1 MGSRL
6 VAPLLYTLMV
16 LSGCRKGQIEKPAA
30 RTYVVTSPL
39 RLDTQLTRS
48 YVAQIHA
55 IQHIELR
62 ALERGYLEKVFVDEG
77 QHVKK
82 SDKLMQIRPAVYQ
95 AEQEKAAASAQLAD
109 IEYDNTNTLAKKNV
123 VSPKELA
130 MAKARATEAKANLN
144 LATVRK
150 GMTEFKAP
158 FDGTIG
164 LFGARVGSLLDE
176 GDLLTTLSDTSKLW
190 VYFNVSEPEYLE
202 YQRHLLNNKV
212 VPVRLMMADG
222 RLYEH
227 LGKVETIESD
237 FNNATGNIA
246 FRAGFDNTE
255 NLLRHGETGKI
266 LLDVPLKNALLIPQ
280 EATFDVLD
288 KKFVYRVD
296 EHNVV
301 HSQPITI
308 AAEMP
313 QVYAIAQGLT
323 PTDKIVVEELRSL
336 TEGATIKSDFK
347 QPDAVIKS
355 LQVVS
360 E

>member
-1 MGSRL
+1 MGSRP
-6 VAPLLYTLMV
+6 ATLLLAL
-16 LSGCRKGQIEKPAA
+16 LSLSACRAGHVEKPLE

-62 ALERGYLEKVFVDEG
+62 ALERGYLEKVYVDEG

-82 SDKLMQIRPAVYQ
+82 SDKLMQIRPAVYE
-95 AEQEKAAASAQLAD
+95 AEQQKAAASAQLAD

-130 MAKARATEAKANLN
+130 MAKARATEAKADLN

-158 FDGTIG
+158 FDGTVG

-202 YQRHLLNNKV
+202 YQRHLLNKKT
-212 VPVRLMMADG
+212 VPVSLVMADG
-222 RLYEH
+222 RTYEH
-227 LGKVETIESD
+227 PGTIETIESD

-246 FRAGFDNTE
+246 FRAGFDNAE
-255 NLLRHGETGKI
+255 GLLRHGETGKI
-266 LLDVPLKNALLIPQ
+266 LLNVPLKNALLIPQ

-288 KKFVYRVD
+288 KKFVYKVD
-296 EHNVV
+296 EHSAV
-301 HSQPITI
+301 HAQAITI

-313 QVYAIAQGLT
+313 QVYAIASGLT
-323 PTDKIVVEELRSL
+323 EGDKIVVEELRSL
-336 TEGATIKSDFK
+336 TEGLAIKAAFKPPAT
-347 QPDAVIKS
+347 VIKS
-355 LQVVS
+355 LEVVS